1 MKAKDLRVLSREELE
16 KKAADQREELFR
28 LGFQHA
34 TRQLENTARLHAVRL
49 DIARIE
55 TVLREIEKA

>member
-28 LGFQHA
+28 LRFQHA
-34 TRQLENTARLHAVRL
+34 TRQLENTARLRAVRL
-49 DIARIE
+49 DIARIA
-55 TVLREIEKA
+55 TVLGAIEKA